1 MRIIECDRCHKRF
14 NKDAKKT
21 GYVNLDQR
29 DINTGA
35 LDGNSEFDDWDI
47 CPDCMEKIR
56 DFVRV
61 VPQVRQ
67 EPDRPGSNVPK
78 QPTVPPIPEG
88 FKAVDIKPRA
98 TIRKQVTGAAL
109 SQEKI
114 DIIKQM
120 AREGMTVKEIC
131 DHAGVSEP
139 TVRKYKREVTHET
152 TEPIA
157 EGGEED

>member
-56 DFVRV
+56 DFVRM
-61 VPQVRQ
+61 VPKVRQ
-67 EPDRPGSNVPK
+67 EPDRPGDMFESTSI
-78 QPTVPPIPEG
+78 PTCLLIFDKHKETRRIAMIDLSDKCEEEVRDQRGQYGGASHEG
-88 FKAVDIKPRA
+88 RTYHK
-98 TIRKQVTGAAL
+98 
-109 SQEKI
+109 
-114 DIIKQM
+114 
-120 AREGMTVKEIC
+120 TVKVIPDGMLEKW
-131 DHAGVSEP
+131 DEAGGNDNEN
-139 TVRKYKREVTHET
+139 
-152 TEPIA
+152 
-157 EGGEED
+157 